1 MTWTPATNT
10 LPLPI
15 EVGGT
20 NSLEVVTN
28 PTATSWAGW
37 DGNKNFSANNF
48 SANLSKIV
56 TSNGT
61 TALTVAS
68 TQIQIFI
75 GVAGQNVILPDVST
89 LEEGQVYNIVN
100 RSTGQIVVYTFDGD
114 LLQTLDSQSNMTCLC
129 VSTIAPDINA
139 WAKFYIVNADASGS
153 VLLSPSSNQQ
163 IQNYPLEAPNFISG
177 YATTATAAG
186 TTTLTV
192 ASKYQQ
198 YFTGSTTQTVVMPV
212 TSTLVTGQSW
222 LIVNN
227 SSGNLT
233 VNASDSSLI
242 LTMTPNTQAVI
253 TCISTSVTSNAGWNN
268 EYALQSLSPSIS
280 NINLSYTGNNQ
291 SPISCIYYGSTYILN
306 NFYQNILIANLAPS
320 AIIGPSTIDW
330 GNIAVIGQN
339 AINLISTQLTTL
351 TSNSLLAFMSS
362 FALTLTPLLTSISM
376 PLLIEIAGSGFTITS
391 ANSLTSFSLPSAI
404 MINGLTFTSA
414 TSLSAISFSSLTAL
428 GGSITGT
435 LNSLTS
441 FSLPLLVTIAGSYSL
456 TSNALTTLSMPALTS
471 LGVVATSTT
480 GNFAPVGTSLATV
493 NMPSLTSVNG
503 TFSPTLAAL
512 TTLTLTNLQTVVGA
526 FGLTASSLA
535 TLSMPALT
543 TLGAG
548 FAPVCAAATTV
559 TLTLLSSITGTVAAS
574 FASLTTLSFPALTTV
589 TSTFTITAANLVTF
603 SMNTGLLNIGGNFT
617 MTGMKLNQASVD
629 GILVRLAALDGTG
642 GTTSYNNRTVNLS
655 GGTSSAPSAT
665 GLTAKATLQA
675 RGCTVTTN

>member
-186 TTTLTV
+186 TTTLIV

-268 EYALQSLSPSIS
+268 QYVL
-280 NINLSYTGNNQ
+280 NQ
-291 SPISCIYYGSTYILN
+291 LT
-306 NFYQNILIANLAPS
+306 PS
-320 AIIGPSTIDW
+320 ANNVGVVLTGFVGDAAAYFFNYISGYIFNTYY
-330 GNIAVIGQN
+330 A
-339 AINLISTQLTTL
+339 NLISMSQASTQLIGPTTINFGNVGWIASTL
-351 TSNSLLAFMSS
+351 NVGNRSTTSIIGNSVLFINQLSIN
-362 FALTLTPLLTSISM
+362 LPLLTTFQFNNVVDISG
-376 PLLIEIAGSGFTITS
+376 ASTFTNI
-391 ANSLTSFSLPSAI
+391 NSLVTLSLPSVV
-404 MINGLTFTSA
+404 LFSPTFTSA
-414 TSLSAISFSSLTAL
+414 TSLATINLPAWVYDYAAL
-428 GGSITGT
+428 SGT
-435 LNSLTS
+435 L
-441 FSLPLLVTIAGSYSL
+441 
-456 TSNALTTLSMPALTS
+456 NALTTFTAPNLTIIAGNYSLTTNSLTTLSLPALINIGSVASS
-471 LGVVATSTT
+471 LT
-480 GNFAPVGTSLATV
+480 GNFAPVSTSLTTV
-493 NMPSLTSVNG
+493 NLPALVTVNG

-512 TTLTLTNLQTVVGA
+512 TSLTLTNLQTVTGA
-526 FGLTASSLA
+526 FGLTAASLT

-559 TLTLLSSITGTVAAS
+559 TLTLLSSITGAVAAS
-574 FASLTTLSFPALTTV
+574 FASLTTLSLPALTTV

-617 MTGMKLNQASVD
+617 MTGMKLDQTSVD